1 MMLFQ
6 NTSYCG
12 TSYCDDLAWE
22 DTSRWFREIEILLP
36 NDSMRWK
43 SLIRWFSGVEIFLSD
58 DSVRE
63 HHPVASVGRKTHPL
77 EPRHARHQFL
87 LQHCHL
93 CLSGCFI
100 FNYNVYIHCD
110 ISFSVSFIY
119 MFDSNH
125 LKETWER
132 TFQFLFLFWISPFII
147 DWHIWQDFKFR
158 RALWEHIMCLAS
170 QVRED
175 ARRLRLVFTCF
186 HMTPFR

>member
-1 MMLFQ
+1 MSILQFVGKYAILYCSTELMMLFQ

-119 MFDSNH
+119 MFDDLIEQVF
-125 LKETWER
+125 LK
-132 TFQFLFLFWISPFII
+132 LFFN
-147 DWHIWQDFKFR
+147 
-158 RALWEHIMCLAS
+158 S
-170 QVRED
+170 QK
-175 ARRLRLVFTCF
+175 
-186 HMTPFR
+186 